1 MNINEIGVPQRGKH
15 RSLHAGSFSENKRV
29 NNKRFIGHIKPS
41 QSHHSLLILPP
52 PFLPSVPF
60 TRAEKAERA
69 DDWRKASGR
78 WQGIERWKRDSEL
91 GIVRLQLLVVFLSF
105 FSLPSWK
112 SALGRGRERDQLTMS
127 PFPLVGLLVKHS
139 WWRKV
144 HDLPSTMTPKG
155 TSEPGGSAQVL
166 VLPAR
171 TSSEWEDEM
180 HAEM

>member
-1 MNINEIGVPQRGKH
+1 MRLEFLKRESIDRSMLVLLLKTRELTIGD
-15 RSLHAGSFSENKRV
+15 SLV
-29 NNKRFIGHIKPS
+29 TKPS
-41 QSHHSLLILPP
+41 QSHHSLLIFSPP

-78 WQGIERWKRDSEL
+78 GRGGIDGWKRDSEL
-91 GIVRLQLLVVFLSF
+91 GIVRLQLLVVFRFSFF

-112 SALGRGRERDQLTMS
+112 SALGRGRKRDQLTMS
-127 PFPLVGLLVKHS
+127 PFPLVGLLVRHG